1 MAKKPLAI
9 KYRPKSFDD
18 LTEQNTI
25 KDILVNQVETNTFQH
40 AYLFTGPAGTGKTTS
55 ARIFANMLNKGEK
68 SDIIEIDAA
77 SNSGV
82 DKIRT
87 VIDDSKK
94 RSIISEYKVYII
106 DECFPANTVIST
118 PQGNRSIGFIKPGD
132 TVNSMTGTRKVT
144 KVIKHSVLTNRLC
157 CVIVGDRK
165 IITTVD
171 HLFFTD
177 KGWVKAQD
185 LTKEDYIYANNVSKE
200 MCELWQ
206 GVPGSEQPQRGQVL
220 LSSLFSGLSEEE
232 LQTSNENSRV
242 HNLWKAIS
250 GEELCEN
257 TDLFSNL
264 QKQGYIECQ
273 YSESEYRI
281 WNGIEETIIK
291 ADEVKQSNVSTG
303 EYREDVEN
311 EGRKSDTSPMERN
324 ERWKREVHYSA
335 DTLIRSIGEWMGI
348 RASNSYEVSKRR
360 TSLSYKLQSR
370 PRLSNNETCSR
381 SGWQRTQY
389 EKKLIEGCKENRVL
403 DLVRVDSVE
412 IYKRGYNDKLFRGSF
427 TDTELSSETVTLYDL
442 DVEVDHC
449 YFADGV
455 LVHNCH
461 SLSNEAWQAMLKL
474 LEESPKYS
482 VFILCT
488 TNPEKIPDT
497 IMSRVQ
503 RYQFNK
509 ISVDGVV
516 SRLVA
521 ICNMEGILVNDG
533 KVKGPT
539 FEMPAIEYIAKMSS
553 GGMRDAITLM
563 DKCLSL
569 DNNLTLENVLNVVGT
584 GSYDTFFNM
593 LDGLIDCTEV
603 PVETIDKT
611 FEAGKDVKIFMKE
624 FAKFVLEVEKY
635 AIYNSFEHI
644 TIPQI
649 YEEQLKSIVDKSSS
663 LPDIL
668 ELVFNINNQVKW
680 DNDPKTLIELML
692 LIYKEKHNDRAE
704 E

>member
-18 LTEQNTI
+18 LTEQATI
-25 KDILVNQVETNTFQH
+25 KDILVNQIETNTFQH

-55 ARIFANMLNKGEK
+55 ARIFANMLNKEGK

-106 DECFPANTVIST
+106 DEC
-118 PQGNRSIGFIKPGD
+118 
-132 TVNSMTGTRKVT
+132 
-144 KVIKHSVLTNRLC
+144 
-157 CVIVGDRK
+157 
-165 IITTVD
+165 
-171 HLFFTD
+171 
-177 KGWVKAQD
+177 
-185 LTKEDYIYANNVSKE
+185 
-200 MCELWQ
+200 
-206 GVPGSEQPQRGQVL
+206 
-220 LSSLFSGLSEEE
+220 
-232 LQTSNENSRV
+232 
-242 HNLWKAIS
+242 
-250 GEELCEN
+250 
-257 TDLFSNL
+257 
-264 QKQGYIECQ
+264 
-273 YSESEYRI
+273 
-281 WNGIEETIIK
+281 
-291 ADEVKQSNVSTG
+291 
-303 EYREDVEN
+303 
-311 EGRKSDTSPMERN
+311 
-324 ERWKREVHYSA
+324 
-335 DTLIRSIGEWMGI
+335 
-348 RASNSYEVSKRR
+348 
-360 TSLSYKLQSR
+360 
-370 PRLSNNETCSR
+370 
-381 SGWQRTQY
+381 
-389 EKKLIEGCKENRVL
+389 
-403 DLVRVDSVE
+403 
-412 IYKRGYNDKLFRGSF
+412 
-427 TDTELSSETVTLYDL
+427 
-442 DVEVDHC
+442 
-449 YFADGV
+449 
-455 LVHNCH
+455 H

-488 TNPEKIPDT
+488 TDPQKIPGT

-509 ISVDGVV
+509 ISVDGIKK
-516 SRLVA
+516 RLLHILEAEFPTGGYQYDTDA
-521 ICNMEGILVNDG
+521 IS
-533 KVKGPT
+533 
-539 FEMPAIEYIAKMSS
+539 YIAKLSN

-569 DNNLTLENVLNVVGT
+569 DNNLTLENVLSVVGT

-593 LDGLIDCTEV
+593 LYGLIDGTEV
-603 PVETIDKT
+603 PVDTIDKT

-644 TIPQI
+644 TIPQV

-692 LIYKEKHNDRAE
+692 LIYKEKNNDRAE
-704 E
+704 A

>member
-9 KYRPKSFDD
+9 KFRPQSFDD
-18 LTEQNTI
+18 LTEQTTI
-25 KDILVNQVETNTFQH
+25 KDILTNQIETNTFQH

-94 RSIISEYKVYII
+94 RSIISEYKVYIV
-106 DECFPANTVIST
+106 DE
-118 PQGNRSIGFIKPGD
+118 
-132 TVNSMTGTRKVT
+132 
-144 KVIKHSVLTNRLC
+144 
-157 CVIVGDRK
+157 
-165 IITTVD
+165 
-171 HLFFTD
+171 
-177 KGWVKAQD
+177 
-185 LTKEDYIYANNVSKE
+185 
-200 MCELWQ
+200 
-206 GVPGSEQPQRGQVL
+206 
-220 LSSLFSGLSEEE
+220 
-232 LQTSNENSRV
+232 
-242 HNLWKAIS
+242 
-250 GEELCEN
+250 
-257 TDLFSNL
+257 
-264 QKQGYIECQ
+264 
-273 YSESEYRI
+273 
-281 WNGIEETIIK
+281 
-291 ADEVKQSNVSTG
+291 
-303 EYREDVEN
+303 
-311 EGRKSDTSPMERN
+311 
-324 ERWKREVHYSA
+324 
-335 DTLIRSIGEWMGI
+335 
-348 RASNSYEVSKRR
+348 
-360 TSLSYKLQSR
+360 
-370 PRLSNNETCSR
+370 
-381 SGWQRTQY
+381 
-389 EKKLIEGCKENRVL
+389 
-403 DLVRVDSVE
+403 
-412 IYKRGYNDKLFRGSF
+412 
-427 TDTELSSETVTLYDL
+427 
-442 DVEVDHC
+442 
-449 YFADGV
+449 
-455 LVHNCH
+455 CH

-488 TNPEKIPDT
+488 TDPQKIPNT

-509 ISVDGVV
+509 ISVSGIVK
-516 SRLVA
+516 RLEYILQA
-521 ICNMEGILVNDG
+521 EGYKLNGSDKSYSKEAV
-533 KVKGPT
+533 
-539 FEMPAIEYIAKMSS
+539 EYIAKLAS
-553 GGMRDAITLM
+553 GGMRSAITLM

-569 DNNLTLENVLNVVGT
+569 DSNLTLENVLNVVGT

-593 LDGLIDCTEV
+593 LEGLIEHTEV
-603 PVETIDKT
+603 PVQTIDET

-635 AIYNSFEHI
+635 SIYNSFEHI

>member
-1 MAKKPLAI
+1 MSRQSLAV

-18 LTEQNTI
+18 LTEQATI

-94 RSIISEYKVYII
+94 RSIISEYKVYIV
-106 DECFPANTVIST
+106 DECFPANTQIRTVDGDKQISKICVGDIVKSMS
-118 PQGNRSIGFIKPGD
+118 GNNR
-132 TVNSMTGTRKVT
+132 VT
-144 KVIKHSVLTNRLC
+144 HIFKNSVLTDRLC
-157 CVIVGDRK
+157 CVTVNDRK
-165 IITTVD
+165 IITTVE
-171 HLFFTD
+171 HLFFTNN
-177 KGWVKAQD
+177 GWVEASQLKKGDIVYGDENLQ
-185 LTKEDYIYANNVSKE
+185 
-200 MCELWQ
+200 ELWQ
-206 GVPGSEQPQRGQVL
+206 RVCKTTGQRREIL
-220 LSSLFSGLSEEE
+220 LSQMCNGLCEENTPE
-232 LQTSNENSRV
+232 
-242 HNLWKAIS
+242 K
-250 GEELCEN
+250 GEESALP
-257 TDLFSNL
+257 DLWEVDDSSELLEEKNL
-264 QKQGYIECQ
+264 FQRVQKQTYYEVQ
-273 YSESEYRI
+273 YTTSEYRI
-281 WNGIEETIIK
+281 WDGVTETSLRKNEEIK
-291 ADEVKQSNVSTG
+291 SNAEQGNNSKDVNNKREEWDSPSMAYTTG
-303 EYREDVEN
+303 
-311 EGRKSDTSPMERN
+311 
-324 ERWKREVHYSA
+324 WKREIYNSSDSLVAS
-335 DTLIRSIGEWMGI
+335 IRNWLGIG
-348 RASNSYEVSKRR
+348 VSDKHKKSELAR
-360 TSLSYKLQSR
+360 TSTTLVLQSR
-370 PRLSNNETCSR
+370 PWLFRKETGDRGRWSKPQLET
-381 SGWQRTQY
+381 WTI
-389 EKKLIEGCKENRVL
+389 KGCEENTSTANARVE
-403 DLVRVDSVE
+403 SVE
-412 IYKRGYNDKLFRGSF
+412 IYKRGNNDELFRSSF
-427 TDTELSSETVTLYDL
+427 TDTELSSGYVTMYDL
-442 DVEVDHC
+442 EVENDHSYFVD
-449 YFADGV
+449 DV

-488 TNPEKIPDT
+488 TDPQKIPAT

-509 ISVDGVV
+509 ISVDGIA
-516 SRLVA
+516 SRL
-521 ICNMEGILVNDG
+521 GKILHDEDIPEVYGTAD
-533 KVKGPT
+533 
-539 FEMPAIEYIAKMSS
+539 AIEYIAKLAN

-569 DNNLTLENVLNVVGT
+569 DNNLTLENVLSVVGT

-593 LDGLIDCTEV
+593 LEGLIDATEV
-603 PVETIDKT
+603 PVQTIDET

>member
-9 KYRPKSFDD
+9 KFRPQSFDD
-18 LTEQNTI
+18 LTEQTTI
-25 KDILVNQVETNTFQH
+25 KDILTNQVETNTFQH

-94 RSIISEYKVYII
+94 RSIISEYKVYIV
-106 DECFPANTVIST
+106 DE
-118 PQGNRSIGFIKPGD
+118 
-132 TVNSMTGTRKVT
+132 
-144 KVIKHSVLTNRLC
+144 
-157 CVIVGDRK
+157 
-165 IITTVD
+165 
-171 HLFFTD
+171 
-177 KGWVKAQD
+177 
-185 LTKEDYIYANNVSKE
+185 
-200 MCELWQ
+200 
-206 GVPGSEQPQRGQVL
+206 
-220 LSSLFSGLSEEE
+220 
-232 LQTSNENSRV
+232 
-242 HNLWKAIS
+242 
-250 GEELCEN
+250 
-257 TDLFSNL
+257 
-264 QKQGYIECQ
+264 
-273 YSESEYRI
+273 
-281 WNGIEETIIK
+281 
-291 ADEVKQSNVSTG
+291 
-303 EYREDVEN
+303 
-311 EGRKSDTSPMERN
+311 
-324 ERWKREVHYSA
+324 
-335 DTLIRSIGEWMGI
+335 
-348 RASNSYEVSKRR
+348 
-360 TSLSYKLQSR
+360 
-370 PRLSNNETCSR
+370 
-381 SGWQRTQY
+381 
-389 EKKLIEGCKENRVL
+389 
-403 DLVRVDSVE
+403 
-412 IYKRGYNDKLFRGSF
+412 
-427 TDTELSSETVTLYDL
+427 
-442 DVEVDHC
+442 
-449 YFADGV
+449 
-455 LVHNCH
+455 CH

-488 TNPEKIPDT
+488 TDPQKIPNT

-509 ISVDGVV
+509 ISV
-516 SRLVA
+516 
-521 ICNMEGILVNDG
+521 EGI
-533 KVKGPT
+533 VKRLEYILKEEDSVKSYT
-539 FEMPAIEYIAKMSS
+539 TDAVEYIAKLAS
-553 GGMRDAITLM
+553 GGMRSAITLM

-593 LDGLIDCTEV
+593 LEGLIEHTEV
-603 PVETIDKT
+603 PVQTIDET

-635 AIYNSFEHI
+635 SIYNSFEHI

>member
-9 KYRPKSFDD
+9 KFRPQSFDD
-18 LTEQNTI
+18 LTEQTTI
-25 KDILVNQVETNTFQH
+25 KDILTNQVETNTFQH

-68 SDIIEIDAA
+68 SDVIEIDAA

-94 RSIISEYKVYII
+94 RSIISEYKVYIV
-106 DECFPANTVIST
+106 DE
-118 PQGNRSIGFIKPGD
+118 
-132 TVNSMTGTRKVT
+132 
-144 KVIKHSVLTNRLC
+144 
-157 CVIVGDRK
+157 
-165 IITTVD
+165 
-171 HLFFTD
+171 
-177 KGWVKAQD
+177 
-185 LTKEDYIYANNVSKE
+185 
-200 MCELWQ
+200 
-206 GVPGSEQPQRGQVL
+206 
-220 LSSLFSGLSEEE
+220 
-232 LQTSNENSRV
+232 
-242 HNLWKAIS
+242 
-250 GEELCEN
+250 
-257 TDLFSNL
+257 
-264 QKQGYIECQ
+264 
-273 YSESEYRI
+273 
-281 WNGIEETIIK
+281 
-291 ADEVKQSNVSTG
+291 
-303 EYREDVEN
+303 
-311 EGRKSDTSPMERN
+311 
-324 ERWKREVHYSA
+324 
-335 DTLIRSIGEWMGI
+335 
-348 RASNSYEVSKRR
+348 
-360 TSLSYKLQSR
+360 
-370 PRLSNNETCSR
+370 
-381 SGWQRTQY
+381 
-389 EKKLIEGCKENRVL
+389 
-403 DLVRVDSVE
+403 
-412 IYKRGYNDKLFRGSF
+412 
-427 TDTELSSETVTLYDL
+427 
-442 DVEVDHC
+442 
-449 YFADGV
+449 
-455 LVHNCH
+455 CH
-461 SLSNEAWQAMLKL
+461 SLSNESWQAMLKL

-488 TNPEKIPDT
+488 TDPQKIPNT

-509 ISVDGVV
+509 ISVSGIVK
-516 SRLVA
+516 RLEYILQA
-521 ICNMEGILVNDG
+521 EGYKLNGSDKSYSKEAV
-533 KVKGPT
+533 
-539 FEMPAIEYIAKMSS
+539 EYIAKLAS
-553 GGMRDAITLM
+553 GGMRSAITLM

-593 LDGLIDCTEV
+593 LEGLIEHTEV
-603 PVETIDKT
+603 PVQTIDET

-635 AIYNSFEHI
+635 SIYNSFEHI